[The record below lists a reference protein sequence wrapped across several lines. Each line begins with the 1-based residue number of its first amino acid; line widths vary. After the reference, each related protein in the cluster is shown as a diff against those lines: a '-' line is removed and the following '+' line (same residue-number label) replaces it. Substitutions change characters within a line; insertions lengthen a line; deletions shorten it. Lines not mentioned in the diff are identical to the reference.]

1 MRGTTNSL
9 QELEQLVDRMWERLE
24 SQGSYRME
32 PLAVDIA
39 DSDDGYEVTVD
50 VPGCERED
58 LEVRLLDPQTLQIS
72 MEHDE
77 HVDDRGDRYIVQE
90 RRHQSATRT
99 LELPTPVDEDGVT
112 ARFERGVLTVRLP
125 RTAEQRTGTDIEI
138 SE

>member
-1 MRGTTNSL
+1 MRGTTTTL

-24 SQGSYRME
+24 AQGSYRME

-39 DSDDGYEVTVD
+39 ETDDGYEVTVD

-72 MEHDE
+72 MAHDE

-99 LELPTPVDEDGVT
+99 LELPTQVDENDVS
-112 ARFERGVLTVRLP
+112 ARFERGVLTVRLH
-125 RTAEQRTGTDIEI
+125 RAAEHRTGTDIEI
-138 SE
+138 TG